1 MLADD
6 AMHDLSQDA
15 WAARYAAALER
26 LGTRKPVHELHEAG
40 RSLWVAARH
49 RLPEDMAFFE
59 WRALFVPPDSTTL
72 Q

>member
-1 MLADD
+1 MLSDD

-26 LGTRKPVHELHEAG
+26 LGTPKPMHELREAG
-40 RSLWVAARH
+40 RSLWVEARH
-49 RLPEDMAFFE
+49 RRPEDMAFFE
-59 WRALFVPPDSTTL
+59 WRGLFEPSGSTTL